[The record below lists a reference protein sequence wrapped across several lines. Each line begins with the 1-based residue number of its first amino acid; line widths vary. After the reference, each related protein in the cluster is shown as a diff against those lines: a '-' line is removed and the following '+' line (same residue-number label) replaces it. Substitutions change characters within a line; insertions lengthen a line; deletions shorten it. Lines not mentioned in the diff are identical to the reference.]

1 MKTRQANRESFEQ
14 LEKLAHNVSDIKPLS
29 PAIRRE
35 WEAARRTGKKL
46 RPGRPRKDP
55 RLKSRIV
62 PISLDPM
69 LLAEIDSFAKSAGLT
84 RSALIAQALRLRMGR
99 KARETITNAASK

>member
-1 MKTRQANRESFEQ
+1 MKTRHATRESFER
-14 LEKLAHNVSDIKPLS
+14 LDKLAHDVNDIKPIS
-29 PAIRRE
+29 PAMRRE
-35 WEAARRTGKKL
+35 WDAARRTGKKL

-55 RLKSRIV
+55 TLKSRIV

-69 LLAEIDSFAKSAGLT
+69 LLAEIDRFAKSAGLT

-99 KARETITNAASK
+99 KARATITNAANK